1 MAGCRIK
8 FVVKAAA
15 VGGLFIVHRP
25 AAYIRA
31 MTRYHTADA
40 PPFFATIGYVRGL
53 KIGHLDIWCEGKRE
67 GGWPCYHKQNVDR
80 GLAGRDD
87 LGVDPAAVAL

>member
-1 MAGCRIK
+1 MRRGTATTACW

-15 VGGLFIVHRP
+15 VGGLFIVRRP

-67 GGWPCYHKQNVDR
+67 GGWPCHHNSR
-80 GLAGRDD
+80 MSIEGLPDEMT
-87 LGVDPAAVAL
+87 LV